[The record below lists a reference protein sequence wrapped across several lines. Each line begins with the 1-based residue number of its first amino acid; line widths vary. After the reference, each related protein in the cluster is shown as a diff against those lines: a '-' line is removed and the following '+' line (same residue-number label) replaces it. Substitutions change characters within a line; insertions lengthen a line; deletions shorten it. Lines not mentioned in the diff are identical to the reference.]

1 MPFLSMEVRDRKSVD
16 IKESDS
22 FETRRSESSG
32 DGQRF
37 R

>member
-1 MPFLSMEVRDRKSVD
+1 MPFLSMEVRDRKIVE
-16 IKESDS
+16 IRESGS
-22 FETRRSESSG
+22 FETRKSESSG